1 MLLKFTISDES
12 YELLKKLS
20 KIKFGEF
27 KNPTIYTKQHLI
39 DSGIDEKIYFENNF
53 CLRGDVIEL
62 LELGLIMYLPH
73 EAYPSIKLTRL
84 GRICLM
90 NK

>member
-1 MLLKFTISDES
+1 MLLKFSISEKS
-12 YELLKKLS
+12 YELMEKLTQ
-20 KIKFGEF
+20 IKFGEF
-27 KNPTIYTKQHLI
+27 KNPTIYTKQQLI
-39 DSGIDEKIYFENNF
+39 DSGIDEDVYFKNNF

-62 LELGLIMYLPH
+62 LEFGLIRYLPH
-73 EAYPSIKLTRL
+73 EAYPSIELTRF